1 MMWSE
6 ILRCAQNDMYLKND
20 NETRAQKACSKKR
33 IQSMQITK
41 KRSFND
47 MILGFFLL
55 SHPVPVLFH
64 IIAVTIFTLLAAWPH
79 FIWSVIVLVI
89 TAHAAMQVSI
99 AMLNDYC
106 DRRFDAQSKPEKP
119 ISRALIL
126 PREALIAG
134 LLMIAIMLVLLIP
147 LPRLALLISLCYLAL
162 GQLYNLGL
170 KSTPLSGI
178 VFALA
183 MPLIPLYAFAGIG
196 HIPPII
202 FWFVPA
208 GFLLGIALN
217 LANSLPDL
225 EEDASQGLKTLAV
238 VLGVRRS
245 FTVCYS
251 MIVVCAVMIG
261 VLTITGIVPA
271 KPWIIAPVLILA
283 FLAVV
288 GMILFFGPAKALK
301 TRKTYFYLVTL
312 TCILLAGGWL
322 IGVLI

>member
-1 MMWSE
+1 
-6 ILRCAQNDMYLKND
+6 
-20 NETRAQKACSKKR
+20 
-33 IQSMQITK
+33 MQITK
-41 KRSFND
+41 KRTFND
-47 MILGFFLL
+47 IVLGFFLL
-55 SHPVPVLFH
+55 SHPIPVLFH
-64 IIAVTIFTLLAAWPH
+64 IIGVTIFTLLAAWPH
-79 FIWSVIVLVI
+79 FIWSVIVLVVA
-89 TAHAAMQVSI
+89 AHAAMQVSI

-106 DRRFDAQSKPEKP
+106 DQRVDAQGKPEKP
-119 ISRALIL
+119 IPRGLIF

-147 LPRLALLISLCYLAL
+147 LPRLALVISLCYLTL
-162 GQLYNLGL
+162 GQTYNLGL

-183 MPLIPLYAFAGIG
+183 MPLIPLYAFAGVG

-202 FWFVPA
+202 FWLVPA

-225 EEDASQGLKTLAV
+225 EEDAAQGLKMLAV
-238 VLGVRRS
+238 VLGVRHS
-245 FTVCYS
+245 FTVSYT
-251 MIVVCAVMIG
+251 MIVLCAGMIG
-261 VLTITGIVPA
+261 VLAITGIVPA
-271 KPWIIAPVLILA
+271 NPWIIVPVLILT

-288 GMILFFGPAKALK
+288 SMILFFSPEKSLK
-301 TRKTYFYLVTL
+301 SRKTYFYLVTL

>member
-1 MMWSE
+1 
-6 ILRCAQNDMYLKND
+6 
-20 NETRAQKACSKKR
+20 
-33 IQSMQITK
+33 MQITK
-41 KRSFND
+41 KRAFND
-47 MILGFFLL
+47 IILGFFLL
-55 SHPVPVLFH
+55 SHPIPVLFH

-79 FIWSVIVLVI
+79 FTWSVIALVI
-89 TAHAAMQVSI
+89 AAHAAMQVSI
-99 AMLNDYC
+99 AMINDYC
-106 DRRFDAQSKPEKP
+106 DRRVDALGKPEKP
-119 ISRALIL
+119 IPRGLIL

-147 LPRLALLISLCYLAL
+147 LPLLALVISLCYLAL
-162 GQLYNLGL
+162 GQGYNLGL

-202 FWFVPA
+202 LWLVPA

-225 EEDASQGLKTLAV
+225 EEDQAQGLKTLAV

-245 FTVCYS
+245 FTACYTL
-251 MIVVCAVMIG
+251 IVMCAVMIG

-271 KPWIIAPVLILA
+271 NPWIIVPVLILT
-283 FLAVV
+283 FLAIAC
-288 GMILFFGPAKALK
+288 MIFFFGPEKDLR

-312 TCILLAGGWL
+312 TCLVLAGGWL

>member
-1 MMWSE
+1 
-6 ILRCAQNDMYLKND
+6 
-20 NETRAQKACSKKR
+20 
-33 IQSMQITK
+33 MQITK
-41 KRSFND
+41 KRTFND
-47 MILGFFLL
+47 IILGFFLL
-55 SHPVPVLFH
+55 SHPIPVLFH
-64 IIAVTIFTLLAAWPH
+64 IIAITIFTLLAAWPH

-89 TAHAAMQVSI
+89 AAHAAMQVSI
-99 AMLNDYC
+99 AMINDYC
-106 DRRFDAQSKPEKP
+106 DRRVDAKGKPEKP
-119 ISRALIL
+119 IPRGLIL

-134 LLMIAIMLVLLIP
+134 LLMIAIMLILLIP
-147 LPRLALLISLCYLAL
+147 LPLLALVISLCYLML
-162 GQLYNLGL
+162 GQGYNLGL

-183 MPLIPLYAFAGIG
+183 MPLIPLYAFAGVG

-202 FWFVPA
+202 LWLVPV

-225 EEDASQGLKTLAV
+225 EEDQAQGLRTLAV

-245 FTVCYS
+245 FIACCTL
-251 MIVVCAVMIG
+251 IVLSVAMIG

-271 KPWIIAPVLILA
+271 NPWIIVPVLMLT
-283 FLAVV
+283 FLAILS
-288 GMILFFGPAKALK
+288 MILFFGPEKDLK

-312 TCILLAGGWL
+312 TCIVLAGGWL